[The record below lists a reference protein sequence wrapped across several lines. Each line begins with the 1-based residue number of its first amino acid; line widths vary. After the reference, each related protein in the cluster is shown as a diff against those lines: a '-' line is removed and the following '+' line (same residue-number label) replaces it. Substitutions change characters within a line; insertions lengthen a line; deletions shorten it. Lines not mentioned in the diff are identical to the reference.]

1 MKARRVFSVAAI
13 ALSLCLL
20 AGLCGCSGEAGTP
33 AEPTGIEFQDIPWN
47 SGPEE
52 VCEALGLDINRQ
64 ELSTTSDGS
73 QLLTVSGSEFFG
85 EPAVYTYFF
94 FDNYTPEASDYY
106 GLSMVQI
113 FYPEDCDKGAILS
126 ALTKE
131 YGPEAQEYTQYDYI
145 TGRPR
150 TYAKEE
156 GISRWFSPTK
166 LGNVLSEEERPAFR
180 DLYLMGLSDEDLA
193 SLMESEPVSIATWTE
208 DYYGQIEAEHGS
220 TPALEAAV
228 EEYGRVATLDLNGEH
243 MARVLQMS

>member
-33 AEPTGIEFQDIPWN
+33 AEPTGIEFQGIPWN

-52 VCEALGLDINRQ
+52 VCEALGLDMDTLER
-64 ELSTTSDGS
+64 E
-73 QLLTVSGSEFFG
+73 E
-85 EPAVYTYFF
+85 
-94 FDNYTPEASDYY
+94 DNYSVTLTARDVEAFGTAATLAQFRFFNFSLEEGGYCGLDQIHIVFPESA
-106 GLSMVQI
+106 
-113 FYPEDCDKGAILS
+113 DKEAVLA
-126 ALTKE
+126 ALTE
-131 YGPEAQEYTQYDYI
+131 AFGPEAQEYTQYDYI

-166 LGNVLSEEERPAFR
+166 LGDVLSEEERPAFR

-243 MARVLQMS
+243 MARVLQMF